1 MKKNVLITGS
11 SRGIGFAIAKKFGEV
26 GCKVILNGRN
36 SKRLIKA
43 KKKILNSFI
52 EQGDLSNEKK
62 CNKIIKNII
71 RKHKKLDILVCN
83 IGNGSPR
90 FNKSNYN
97 KWISYFNDNFF
108 SAVNIIDQSKKYLA
122 KTKGSI
128 ICISS
133 ICGIETIKNA
143 PIEYS
148 VAKSALNSYVKLIS
162 TSLGS
167 KKIRI
172 NAIAPG
178 NIFFKGSVWEKK
190 LLSNRK
196 KTLDYI
202 NENVPLKKLGNPDDI
217 SELCLYLCSDKS
229 NFITGAVFTIDGG
242 QTKKF

>member
-11 SRGIGFAIAKKFGEV
+11 SKGIGFAIAKKFGEV

-36 SKRLIKA
+36 SKKLIKA
-43 KKKILNSFI
+43 KKKIANSFI
-52 EQGDLSNEKK
+52 EKGDLSNEKN

-108 SAVNIIDQSKKYLA
+108 SAVNIIEQSKKYLA

-143 PIEYS
+143 PVEYS

-190 LLSNRK
+190 LLSNKK

-202 NENVPLKKLGNPDDI
+202 KENVPLNKLGNPDDI

>member
-11 SRGIGFAIAKKFGEV
+11 SKGIGFSIAKKFSESGY
-26 GCKVILNGRN
+26 KVILNGRN
-36 SKRLIKA
+36 SKNLIRA
-43 KKKILNSFI
+43 KNKIKDSFI
-52 EQGDLSNEKK
+52 ERGDLSKEKE

-71 RKHKKLDILVCN
+71 DKHKKLDILVCN

-90 FNKSNYN
+90 VIKSNYN

-108 SAVNIIDQSKKYLA
+108 SAINIIEQSKKYLA

-143 PIEYS
+143 PVEYS
-148 VAKSALNSYVKLIS
+148 VTKSALNSYVKLIS
-162 TSLGS
+162 MSLGS
-167 KKIRI
+167 QKIKI

-190 LLSNRK
+190 LISNKR
-196 KTLDYI
+196 KTLNYI
-202 NENVPLKKLGNPDDI
+202 KENVPLKKLGNPEDI

-229 NFITGAVFTIDGG
+229 NFITGAVFTVDGG

>member
-11 SRGIGFAIAKKFGEV
+11 SKGIGFAIAKKFGEV

-36 SKRLIKA
+36 SKKLINA
-43 KKKILNSFI
+43 KKKIANSFF
-52 EQGDLSNEKK
+52 EKGDLSNEKK

-71 RKHKKLDILVCN
+71 RKHKKIDILVCN
-83 IGNGSPR
+83 IGNGSPK

-108 SAVNIIDQSKKYLA
+108 SAVNIIEQSKKYLA

-143 PIEYS
+143 PVEYS

-190 LLSNRK
+190 LLSNKK

-202 NENVPLKKLGNPDDI
+202 KENVPLNKLGNPDDI

>member
-11 SRGIGFAIAKKFGEV
+11 SKGIGFAIAKKFGEV

-36 SKRLIKA
+36 SKKLIKA
-43 KKKILNSFI
+43 KKKIANSFI
-52 EQGDLSNEKK
+52 EKGDLSNEKN

-108 SAVNIIDQSKKYLA
+108 SAVNIIEQSKKYLA

-143 PIEYS
+143 PVEYS

-162 TSLGS
+162 SSLGS

-190 LLSNRK
+190 LLSNKK

-202 NENVPLKKLGNPDDI
+202 KENVPLNKLGNPDDI

>member
-11 SRGIGFAIAKKFGEV
+11 SKGIGFAIAKKFGEI
-26 GCKVILNGRN
+26 GYKVILNGRN
-36 SKRLIKA
+36 SKKLIKA
-43 KKKILNSFI
+43 KKKIANSFI
-52 EQGDLSNEKK
+52 EQGDLSSEKE

-71 RKHKKLDILVCN
+71 KKHKKLDVLVCN

-108 SAVNIIDQSKKYLA
+108 SAVNIIEQSKKYLA

-133 ICGIETIKNA
+133 ICGIEIIKNA
-143 PIEYS
+143 PVEYS

-162 TSLGS
+162 MSLGS

-190 LLSNRK
+190 LISNKR
-196 KTLDYI
+196 KTLNYI
-202 NENVPLKKLGNPDDI
+202 KENVPLRQLGNPDDI
-217 SELCLYLCSDKS
+217 SELCLYLSSNRS
-229 NFITGAVFTIDGG
+229 NFITGTIFTVDGG